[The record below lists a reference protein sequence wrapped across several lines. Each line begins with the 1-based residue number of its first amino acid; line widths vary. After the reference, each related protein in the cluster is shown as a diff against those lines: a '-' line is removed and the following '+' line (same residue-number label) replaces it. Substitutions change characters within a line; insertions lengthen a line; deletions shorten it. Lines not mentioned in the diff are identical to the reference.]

1 MNAAKGC
8 SITGRLDTKNTKFT
22 GHKEGRS
29 HAKRRNANQYHT
41 GRAENAP
48 DMGHTHTAPQQNDAL
63 GGGGGTER
71 VDSYHIMAHESKLHH
86 TMTSRQ
92 TKTDEE
98 KQTPGRYPSKNAPQ
112 TPNQNNAWVLRH
124 GRAPCASQTTHSKL
138 DCYFT
143 FASRA

>member
-63 GGGGGTER
+63 GGGGAPNALTHTTSWLMR
-71 VDSYHIMAHESKLHH
+71 VNYTI
-86 TMTSRQ
+86 
-92 TKTDEE
+92 
-98 KQTPGRYPSKNAPQ
+98 P
-112 TPNQNNAWVLRH
+112 
-124 GRAPCASQTTHSKL
+124 
-138 DCYFT
+138 
-143 FASRA
+143 